1 MVWVVFEN
9 VSLESIP
16 CSEGRLATLTAVRPF
31 PGVQEHVAHQ

>member
-1 MVWVVFEN
+1 MMRVVFEN

-16 CSEGRLATLTAVRPF
+16 SREGRLATLTAVRPF